1 MNIIETEEQYNQ
13 VLRRIDDI
21 WDNTDNYDELDR
33 LCALVEEYEA
43 KHYNM
48 GDPTMSYD
56 YLLYLERSL
65 DTIEKQ
71 DAFIEASFEDYKRHL
86 SLTYLISELEF
97 INKIR
102 NTHARAKDGTD

>member
-1 MNIIETEEQYNQ
+1 
-13 VLRRIDDI
+13 
-21 WDNTDNYDELDR
+21 
-33 LCALVEEYEA
+33 
-43 KHYNM
+43 
-48 GDPTMSYD
+48 
-56 YLLYLERSL
+56 L